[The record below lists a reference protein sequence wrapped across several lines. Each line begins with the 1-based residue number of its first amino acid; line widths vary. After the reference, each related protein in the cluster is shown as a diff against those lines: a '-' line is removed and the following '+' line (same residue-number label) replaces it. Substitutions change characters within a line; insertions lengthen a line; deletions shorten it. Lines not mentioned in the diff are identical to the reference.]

1 MDKSI
6 RQEGQIT
13 ARKAVETM
21 KSSLEILNELQENLV
36 ISLGREEL
44 EHLTEMLDDL
54 EVKVENQDN
63 LNLEFYQLL

>member
-21 KSSLEILNELQENLV
+21 KSSLETLNGLQENLV

-44 EHLTEMLDDL
+44 EHLASVLDDL
-54 EVKVENQDN
+54 EVEVENQDK
-63 LNLEFYQLL
+63 LEWFD